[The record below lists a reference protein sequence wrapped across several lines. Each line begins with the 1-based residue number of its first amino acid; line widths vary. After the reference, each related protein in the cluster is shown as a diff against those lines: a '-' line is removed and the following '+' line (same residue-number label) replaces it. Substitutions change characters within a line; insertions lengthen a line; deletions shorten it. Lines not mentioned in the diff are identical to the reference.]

1 MTDDVIGTDELGK
14 VYPDGTVALDGVTLS
29 VAAGEIFGCL
39 GRNGAGKTTMIRIL
53 TTLAAPTSGRA
64 RVCGHDVTVAA
75 AAIRAQI
82 GVSLQQVALDDL
94 MTGREHLDFVARLS
108 GLTGA
113 AARARTDE
121 LIEVFQFDPDRVV
134 ATYSGGTRRR
144 LDIALSL
151 MRRPRVL
158 FLDEPTTGLD
168 PQSRRALWGWL
179 RRFAGD
185 GTAILLTSQYL
196 DEVDEL
202 ADRVGILD
210 SGEMAVVDTPTGL
223 KASYGGRVLRCVVS
237 DDAVRATLLEQF
249 GSGAVPDGLD
259 AVRIDL
265 DTGTDLAAALDA
277 LRALKVPD
285 TAVTVATPTLEDVFL
300 RITGDQLVRDSPA
313 ALAAG
318 VAAIQRSIATPGRG
332 R

>member
-1 MTDDVIGTDELGK
+1 MTDDVIDTVGLGK
-14 VYPDGTVALDGVTLS
+14 VYPDGTHALTGVTLS
-29 VAAGEIFGCL
+29 VSPGEIFGCL
-39 GRNGAGKTTMIRIL
+39 GRNGAGKTTMIRIM
-53 TTLAAPTSGRA
+53 TTLASPTSGTV
-64 RVCGHDVTVAA
+64 RVCGHDVT
-75 AAIRAQI
+75 RATARVRAEI
-82 GVSLQQVALDDL
+82 GVSQQHVALDDL

-108 GLTGA
+108 GMSAT
-113 AARARTDE
+113 AARRRIDE
-121 LIEVFQFDPDRVV
+121 LLEVFPFDPDRVV

-179 RRFAGD
+179 RQFAGD

-210 SGEMAVVDTPTGL
+210 HGELAVVDTPSGL
-223 KASYGGRVLRCVVS
+223 KGSYGGRVLRCAVS
-237 DDAVRATLLEQF
+237 DAGTRQALLDRYGEGAGVE
-249 GSGAVPDGLD
+249 GSDV
-259 AVRIDL
+259 VRIDL
-265 DTGTDLAAALDA
+265 DTGTDLASALSQ
-277 LRALKVPD
+277 LRQLEIPE

-300 RITGDQLVRDSPA
+300 RITGDQLGQESTTRT
-313 ALAAG
+313 AAG
-318 VAAIQRSIATPGRG
+318 VAAIQRSIVTPGRG

>member
-1 MTDDVIGTDELGK
+1 MTDDVIGTVDLGK
-14 VYPDGTVALDGVTLS
+14 VYPDGTAALSSVTLT
-29 VAAGEIFGCL
+29 VGAGEIFGCL

-53 TTLAAPTSGRA
+53 TTLAAPTSGQA
-64 RVCGHDVTVAA
+64 VVCGHDVTRDPARV
-75 AAIRAQI
+75 RAEI

-108 GLTGA
+108 GLKGA
-113 AARARTDE
+113 AARDRIGE
-121 LIEVFQFDPDRVV
+121 LIDVFQFDPDKVA

-179 RRFAGD
+179 RQFAGE

-210 SGEMAVVDTPTGL
+210 HGELAVVDSPTGL
-223 KASYGGRVLRCVVS
+223 KSSYGGRVLRCAVS
-237 DDAVRATLLEQF
+237 DAEVRAGLLARF
-249 GSGAVPDGLD
+249 GEACALEGPNV
-259 AVRIDL
+259 VRIDL
-265 DTGTDLAAALDA
+265 DTGTDLASALTG
-277 LRALKVPD
+277 LRELAVPD

-300 RITGDQLVRDSPA
+300 RITGDQLVRDSSTA
-313 ALAAG
+313 VAAG
-318 VAAIQRSIATPGRG
+318 VAAIQRSIVTPGRG